1 MLISIIEKAIREFVV
16 SVELPQISTEYEV
29 QMAIR
34 QVMRDNPDIFWF
46 SHQWRYVQNIIEGC
60 HNIINKWVENPPTHI
75 E

>member
-34 QVMRDNPDIFWF
+34 QVMRDNPDIFLVLA
-46 SHQWRYVQNIIEGC
+46 SMALCTEYH
-60 HNIINKWVENPPTHI
+60 
-75 E
+75 